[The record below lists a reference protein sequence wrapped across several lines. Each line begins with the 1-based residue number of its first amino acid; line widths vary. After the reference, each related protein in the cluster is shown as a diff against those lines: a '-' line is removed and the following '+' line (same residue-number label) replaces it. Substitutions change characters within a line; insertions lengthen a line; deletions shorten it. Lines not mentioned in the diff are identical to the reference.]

1 MAREP
6 RRLSLTE
13 AIESL
18 RQDLTAA
25 QQQGIGKAVGFSV
38 DGISVELD
46 VQAER
51 NTTLEGG
58 VSWYVTAKGS
68 RSSVR
73 RTGTRLVVTLKP
85 RGVLNV
91 GERADRPRNSP
102 PPRAPGQTAA
112 GTGE

>member
-6 RRLSLTE
+6 RRLTLTE

-25 QQQGIGKAVGFSV
+25 QQQGIGKTVGFSV

-51 NTTLEGG
+51 SDTVEGG
-58 VSWYVTAKGS
+58 VSWYVTAK
-68 RSSVR
+68 RARTRVK
-73 RTGTRLVVTLKP
+73 RTGTRLVVTLTP

-91 GERADRPRNSP
+91 GDRVDRPRNAP
-102 PPRAPGQTAA
+102 PPRASGHTAA
-112 GTGE
+112 GAGE

>member
-6 RRLSLTE
+6 RRLTLTE

-18 RQDLTAA
+18 RQDLAAA

-46 VQAER
+46 VQAEQSD
-51 NTTLEGG
+51 TVEGG
-58 VSWYVTAKGS
+58 VAWYVNAKRG
-68 RSSVR
+68 RTRVR

-85 RGVLNV
+85 RGALNV
-91 GERADRPRNSP
+91 GERGERPRDAP
-102 PPRAPGQTAA
+102 PPRSPGPTAPGA
-112 GTGE
+112 GE

>member
-1 MAREP
+1 M
-6 RRLSLTE
+6 TE

-18 RQDLTAA
+18 RQDLAAA
-25 QQQGIGKAVGFSV
+25 QQQGIGRTVGFSV

-51 NTTLEGG
+51 SDTVEGG
-58 VSWYVTAKGS
+58 VSWYVTAKRG
-68 RSSVR
+68 RTGVK

-85 RGVLNV
+85 RGVLHV
-91 GERADRPRNSP
+91 GDRTDRPRNAP
-102 PPRAPGQTAA
+102 PPRSSGPTAA